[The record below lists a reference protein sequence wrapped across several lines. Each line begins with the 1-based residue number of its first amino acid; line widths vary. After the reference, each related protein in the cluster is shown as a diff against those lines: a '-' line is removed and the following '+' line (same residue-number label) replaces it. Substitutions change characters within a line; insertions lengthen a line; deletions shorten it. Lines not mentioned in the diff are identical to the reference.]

1 MKLISCTDFVLE
13 QEKKGMQNTDR
24 PLRFERILKY
34 AKFLKQ
40 PLTLSMFVPTD
51 DEGNVLE
58 EITFVDQVH
67 IYLNYEEKKDYSKR
81 CLEYQQAKERVV
93 FDCVKIDNS
102 PYKDTKRLLIDLDC
116 QGGFRLYNKHIYHDG
131 KKKKKFLPYFSKTP
145 TIEYLIQFNLTIT
158 PNAVKKYQ
166 L

>member
-1 MKLISCTDFVLE
+1 MTDFVLQE
-13 QEKKGMQNTDR
+13 EKKGMQNTDR

-51 DEGNVLE
+51 DDGNVLS
-58 EITFVDQVH
+58 
-67 IYLNYEEKKDYSKR
+67 NPKDSTLQYQKR
-81 CLEYQQAKERVV
+81 IDKYQQAKERVI

-131 KKKKKFLPYFSKTP
+131 TIKEKFLPNFSKTP

-158 PNAVKKYQ
+158 PNAVKTYQ

>member
-51 DEGNVLE
+51 DDGNVLKE
-58 EITFVDQVH
+58 A
-67 IYLNYEEKKDYSKR
+67 YEVFERD
-81 CLEYQQAKERVV
+81 CTECDEYIFRHQQAKERVIFEGFKV
-93 FDCVKIDNS
+93 INKSFCQFITNGKCRPFYKEDNDSLKQWKNESELIIEDLVK
-102 PYKDTKRLLIDLDC
+102 
-116 QGGFRLYNKHIYHDG
+116 
-131 KKKKKFLPYFSKTP
+131 
-145 TIEYLIQFNLTIT
+145 FNLTIT
-158 PNAVKKYQ
+158 TNAVKTYQ

>member
-1 MKLISCTDFVLE
+1 MTDFVLQE
-13 QEKKGMQNTDR
+13 EKKGMQNTDR
-24 PLRFERILKY
+24 HLRFERILKY
-34 AKFLKQ
+34 AKFLKL
-40 PLTLSMFVPTD
+40 PLQLGFFIPCD

-58 EITFVDQVH
+58 EPNRSTH
-67 IYLNYEEKKDYSKR
+67 TNEE
-81 CLEYQQAKERVV
+81 CEQYQQAKERVI

-102 PYKDTKRLLIDLDC
+102 HYKDTKRVLIDLDC

-131 KKKKKFLPYFSKTP
+131 TIEEKFLPNFSKTP

-158 PNAVKKYQ
+158 PNAVKTYQ

>member
-51 DEGNVLE
+51 DDGNVLE
-58 EITFVDQVH
+58 EPKCMY
-67 IYLNYEEKKDYSKR
+67 IYNTQCFECTADEMYR
-81 CLEYQQAKERVV
+81 CRKYNEAKERVI
-93 FDCVKIDNS
+93 FEGFELDNTPSLKIIRGI
-102 PYKDTKRLLIDLDC
+102 YIT
-116 QGGFRLYNKHIYHDG
+116 GFLP
-131 KKKKKFLPYFSKTP
+131 KFLENKTV
-145 TIEYLIQFNLTIT
+145 EDLIKHNLTIT
-158 PNAVKKYQ
+158 PNAVKTYQ

>member
-40 PLTLSMFVPTD
+40 PLTLSMFVPCD

-81 CLEYQQAKERVV
+81 CLEYQQAKERVIFEGCGI
-93 FDCVKIDNS
+93 FDNWCLHLENG
-102 PYKDTKRLLIDLDC
+102 YLLCKTEDI
-116 QGGFRLYNKHIYHDG
+116 NKY
-131 KKKKKFLPYFSKTP
+131 
-145 TIEYLIQFNLTIT
+145 TIEDIVCHNLTIT
-158 PNAVKKYQ
+158 PNAVKNYQ

>member
-1 MKLISCTDFVLE
+1 MTDFVLE

-51 DEGNVLE
+51 DEGNVMKE
-58 EITFVDQVH
+58 A
-67 IYLNYEEKKDYSKR
+67 YEVFERD
-81 CLEYQQAKERVV
+81 CTECDEYIFRHQQAKERVIFEGCGI
-93 FDCVKIDNS
+93 FDNWCLHLENG
-102 PYKDTKRLLIDLDC
+102 YLLCKTEDI
-116 QGGFRLYNKHIYHDG
+116 NKY
-131 KKKKKFLPYFSKTP
+131 
-145 TIEYLIQFNLTIT
+145 TIEDIVCHNLTIT
-158 PNAVKKYQ
+158 TNAVKTYQ